1 MKHSG
6 TGKIM
11 LGALLMPLF
20 LMAASCQTVSDGK
33 PAGDGMAKHGPAAQP
48 AFNRE
53 RLCSL
58 LTKEEVG
65 AVLKQRMEEPRF
77 FVNEC
82 SYRVI
87 QPSPIKEFSIQISK
101 DDGSGFN
108 YNRESGKRQGRRITE
123 VQGIGS
129 AAYFDDAHFH
139 VLKGNSWLTFGLATF
154 ERNGSDEMIKALAKK
169 AADRLPGPPSEALE
183 KAPLSRFVFSP

>member
-1 MKHSG
+1 LDVVCFFWSKRHSIPQPIQCPGIQGKVERIIFSDTFGNRESEAMNHSG
-6 TGKIM
+6 MEKIM

-33 PAGDGMAKHGPAAQP
+33 PPGDGMAEHGPAVQP

-65 AVLKQRMEEPRF
+65 AVLKQRVEEPRF

-108 YNRESGKRQGRRITE
+108 HNREFGRRQGRRIKE

-139 VLKGNSWLTFGLATF
+139 VLK
-154 ERNGSDEMIKALAKK
+154 
-169 AADRLPGPPSEALE
+169 
-183 KAPLSRFVFSP
+183 